1 VEEAT
6 LAGCGGLLQLARCG
20 DLNDTSRG
28 NRDSRVAVGA
38 RRAKAER
45 HSFDASR
52 DGLHIEPPDLAGVV
66 RPPENPGKT
75 GERFAGIP
83 SAYRG
88 CGRSLCRSD
97 GTPGRL
103 SQRSEWTWIEA
114 LPSGYARRLI
124 GLLTGCLDAAAEPA
138 EQKSERCLG

>member
-1 VEEAT
+1 MEEAT
-6 LAGCGGLLQLARCG
+6 LAGCGGLLQRARRG
-20 DLNDTSRG
+20 DLNHTSRG
-28 NRDSRVAVGA
+28 NRDSCVAVGA

-45 HSFDASR
+45 NSFDASR
-52 DGLHIEPPDLAGVV
+52 DGLHIEHPDLAGVV
-66 RPPENPGKT
+66 HPSENPGKT
-75 GERFAGIP
+75 GQRFAGIP

-114 LPSGYARRLI
+114 LLRGGGIARAEARAE
-124 GLLTGCLDAAAEPA
+124 LL
-138 EQKSERCLG
+138 